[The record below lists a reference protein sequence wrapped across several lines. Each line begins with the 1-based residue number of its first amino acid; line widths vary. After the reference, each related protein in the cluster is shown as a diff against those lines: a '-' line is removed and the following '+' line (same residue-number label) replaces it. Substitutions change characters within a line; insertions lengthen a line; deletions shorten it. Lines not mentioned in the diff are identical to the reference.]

1 MTLNALYEESLES
14 FPPRPRRPGMSS
26 DSARITI
33 MGGFR
38 FFSAGTEV
46 EIPEASE
53 RLLAYLA
60 VQDRPIHRLKLAAIF
75 WPDAS
80 DRQSLA
86 NLRSALWRLVGSSHD
101 ALDVGTRS
109 IALKRSVQVDLRD
122 ATSLAHWLVDKRRT
136 ITEEHLATASNFLRD
151 DLLPGWYDDWA
162 VQEFER
168 WRQLRLHGLE
178 ALAQRLVAAGRFAAA
193 LDAALL
199 CVEADPLRETAHA
212 EVIKTHLAE
221 HNQSEA
227 IRAFDLYCSTLHSE
241 LGLEPSEHL
250 RALVGPAPVMRLA

>member
-1 MTLNALYEESLES
+1 
-14 FPPRPRRPGMSS
+14 
-26 DSARITI
+26 
-33 MGGFR
+33 
-38 FFSAGTEV
+38 
-46 EIPEASE
+46 
-53 RLLAYLA
+53 LAYLA

-75 WPDAS
+75 WPDAT

-101 ALDVGTRS
+101 VLDVGTRS
-109 IALKRSVQVDLRD
+109 IALKRAVQVDLRE
-122 ATSLAHWLVDKRRT
+122 ATSLARSLVDKRSAV
-136 ITEEHLATASNFLRD
+136 TEEQLTTASSFLRD
-151 DLLPGWYDDWA
+151 DLLPGWYDDWV
-162 VQEFER
+162 VQHFER

-178 ALAQRLVAAGRFAAA
+178 ALAQRLIADGRFVAA

-227 IRAFDLYCSTLHSE
+227 IRAFDLCCSILHRE
-241 LGLEPSEHL
+241 LGLEPSRNL
-250 RALVGPAPVMRLA
+250 RSLVAPHAQ